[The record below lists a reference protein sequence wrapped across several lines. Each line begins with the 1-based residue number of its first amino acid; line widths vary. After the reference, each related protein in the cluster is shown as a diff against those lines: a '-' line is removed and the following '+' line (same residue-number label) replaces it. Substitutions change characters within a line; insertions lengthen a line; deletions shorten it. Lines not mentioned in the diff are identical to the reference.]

1 MSCPFPVMVMPD
13 GRQSGFFLA
22 RFLYSGTARY
32 PTAVLTSFLKAL
44 NVFTEKEE
52 ICKERSSFI
61 YKKYR
66 ERERAILFNKKHSDP
81 KLRILSEIVGTIFAF
96 YMVSGCQQI
105 KWFLL
110 KF

>member
-1 MSCPFPVMVMPD
+1 MC
-13 GRQSGFFLA
+13 L
-22 RFLYSGTARY
+22 
-32 PTAVLTSFLKAL
+32 LK
-44 NVFTEKEE
+44 K
-52 ICKERSSFI
+52 
-61 YKKYR
+61 KKYAKKDQASSTKST